1 MRLTTTSSRLLAL
14 IVFVA
19 LTVAGGA
26 AGCASAPSA
35 PSAPSA
41 QPTSSVPS
49 VPSAPSARLDD
60 DDLEAWSRYLA
71 PRGSELAWE
80 SLPWLS
86 SYSDGVLAAQEQR
99 RPLLLWVMN
108 GHPLGC
114 T

>member
-1 MRLTTTSSRLLAL
+1 MRLLPTTPRLAL
-14 IVFVA
+14 ALLGTLSIV
-19 LTVAGGA
+19 A
-26 AGCASAPSA
+26 AGCASAP
-35 PSAPSA
+35 P
-41 QPTSSVPS
+41 
-49 VPSAPSARLDD
+49 ARLDD
-60 DDLEAWSRYLA
+60 DNREAWAQYLA
-71 PRGSELAWE
+71 PAGNELAWE

>member
-1 MRLTTTSSRLLAL
+1 MRLTTTSSRFLAL
-14 IVFVA
+14 IALGA

-35 PSAPSA
+35 
-41 QPTSSVPS
+41 PS

>member
-1 MRLTTTSSRLLAL
+1 MRLTTTSSRFLAL
-14 IVFVA
+14 VALGA

-35 PSAPSA
+35 
-41 QPTSSVPS
+41 
-49 VPSAPSARLDD
+49 PSAPSARLDD

>member
-1 MRLTTTSSRLLAL
+1 MTAISRIGLLCVLSVACVRLLA
-14 IVFVA
+14 A
-19 LTVAGGA
+19 
-26 AGCASAPSA
+26 CATDHPS
-35 PSAPSA
+35 
-41 QPTSSVPS
+41 
-49 VPSAPSARLDD
+49 RLDPS
-60 DDLEAWSRYLA
+60 DLAAWDAYLTPCA
-71 PRGSELAWE
+71 DELAWE

>member
-1 MRLTTTSSRLLAL
+1 MRLTTTSSRFLAL
-14 IVFVA
+14 IALVA

-35 PSAPSA
+35 
-41 QPTSSVPS
+41 
-49 VPSAPSARLDD
+49 PSAPSARLDD

>member
-1 MRLTTTSSRLLAL
+1 MRLTTTSSRFLAL
-14 IVFVA
+14 VALGA

-35 PSAPSA
+35 PSA
-41 QPTSSVPS
+41 QPTSL
-49 VPSAPSARLDD
+49 VPSAPSTPSARLDD

>member
-1 MRLTTTSSRLLAL
+1 MPARTDLPASRAPWSNGRPMRLLPTTPWLA
-14 IVFVA
+14 VA
-19 LTVAGGA
+19 LTATLSIAA
-26 AGCASAPSA
+26 AGCASAP
-35 PSAPSA
+35 P
-41 QPTSSVPS
+41 
-49 VPSAPSARLDD
+49 ARLDD
-60 DDLEAWSRYLA
+60 DDLAAWSRYLA
-71 PRGSELAWE
+71 PRDSELAWE

>member
-1 MRLTTTSSRLLAL
+1 MRLPMTTPCLAL
-14 IVFVA
+14 A
-19 LTVAGGA
+19 LALLL
-26 AGCASAPSA
+26 GCASAP
-35 PSAPSA
+35 PA
-41 QPTSSVPS
+41 Q
-49 VPSAPSARLDD
+49 LDD
-60 DDLEAWSRYLA
+60 EGREAWARYLA
-71 PRGSELAWE
+71 PGGTELAWE

>member
-1 MRLTTTSSRLLAL
+1 MRFPSTPCLVFALLSAL
-14 IVFVA
+14 SVA
-19 LTVAGGA
+19 SA
-26 AGCASAPSA
+26 AGCASAP
-35 PSAPSA
+35 
-41 QPTSSVPS
+41 T
-49 VPSAPSARLDD
+49 ARPDD
-60 DDLEAWSRYLA
+60 GDLQAWSRYLA
-71 PRGSELAWE
+71 PAGTELAWE